1 MRKIFTKKNILVKEI
16 FAGAANNCLAG
27 LRVPEVVRED
37 SVNGNDPRVA
47 EQKADTGSEI
57 LRDSQGLQ

>member
-1 MRKIFTKKNILVKEI
+1 MKEI